1 MRKLTLIS
9 LLVFVSLMSV
19 AQPSKPELERSFK
32 EQVDT
37 CSRIRF
43 DVGPDIGKLIKCN
56 DSLYL
61 DYKGWYILESVES
74 QAYYVKQGND
84 VRPLCNGS
92 LPIESLKT
100 VLSTPC
106 DTDFTADVT
115 QYNYG
120 YETIHYRLPVGN
132 LIKLCLS
139 QGCTPFVGMED
150 SDDGSYV
157 ATLFMVNAQEQ
168 FNHIFQVRA
177 DKLTFER
184 GRGDIEI
191 KAHVYVPMK
200 GVETFYGELDT
211 TK

>member
-1 MRKLTLIS
+1 MRKLILIALFVAIS
-9 LLVFVSLMSV
+9 LTAVS
-19 AQPSKPELERSFK
+19 QPSKPELERSFR

-43 DVGPDIGKLIKCN
+43 DAGPDIGKLVKCN

-74 QAYYVKQGND
+74 QIYYVKQGD
-84 VRPLCNGS
+84 SVRPLCNGS
-92 LPIESLKT
+92 FPIESFKT
-100 VLSTPC
+100 MLSTPC
-106 DTDFTADVT
+106 DTDFMADVT

-120 YETIHYRLPVGN
+120 YETVHYRLPVRN
-132 LIKLCLS
+132 LIRLCLS

-157 ATLFMVNAQEQ
+157 ATLFMVNAIGQ
-168 FNHIFQVRA
+168 FNHIFQVKA
-177 DKLTFER
+177 DKMAFER
-184 GRGDIEI
+184 GCGDIEI

-200 GVETFYGELDT
+200 GVETFYEELDT
-211 TK
+211 KK